1 MSAYANRPNPTEHA
15 PGFATY
21 INKVPDGDIQ
31 LFLTAQ
37 LAEFL
42 KLLTGLSEKESLTKH
57 APYTWTIKQVV
68 GHITDTERVFGHRA
82 LWIARNDTTPLA
94 TFDETAF
101 MTAATFDRQPM
112 PELVEEFEH
121 VRKSHLLLF
130 KHLTPEA
137 WLRRGTVC
145 EHPATVRAFAWAIA
159 GHAKHHLDILHKRLG
174 RG

>member
-1 MSAYANRPNPTEHA
+1 MAHASFIGRRSVKTVGGLTE
-15 PGFATY
+15 
-21 INKVPDGDIQ
+21 Q
-31 LFLTAQ
+31 LQKNA
-37 LAEFL
+37 
-42 KLLTGLSEKESLTKH
+42 LTKH

-68 GHITDTERVFGHRA
+68 GHITDCERVFAHRA
-82 LWIARNDTTPLA
+82 LWIARNNTTPLSG
-94 TFDETAF
+94 FDETEF
-101 MTAATFDRQPM
+101 MAAANFDRQPI

-145 EHPATVRAFAWAIA
+145 EHAATVRAFAWAIA

-174 RG
+174 GR